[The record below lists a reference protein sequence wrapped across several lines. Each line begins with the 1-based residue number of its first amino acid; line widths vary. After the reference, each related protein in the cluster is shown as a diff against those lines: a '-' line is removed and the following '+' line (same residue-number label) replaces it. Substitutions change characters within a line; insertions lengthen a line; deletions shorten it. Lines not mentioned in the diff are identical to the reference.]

1 MEVRIVKIAAVSAMV
16 MLNILIVIL
25 EANIAYSSDFDF
37 AVTAADIFGS
47 LLMTAVCVYFIIHIL
62 KR

>member
-1 MEVRIVKIAAVSAMV
+1 MV

-37 AVTAADIFGS
+37 AVTAAAIFGS
-47 LLMTAVCVYFIIHIL
+47 LLMTAVCVTLSTIL
-62 KR
+62 IRL